1 MKDAFARLSSF
12 ERRFVMGVAL
22 IVFILLNAM
31 FVWPR
36 FSEWNRL
43 QFRLTKAR
51 NTLARYQSEIA
62 QMPAYQKQVRQL
74 ESEGLSVPPEDQTVN
89 LMLTVQSRAAQ
100 SGVTIVANRPQPA
113 RTNEFFLEQAQSLTV
128 TAGESQLVD
137 FLYHLG
143 DGASLTRVRDL
154 SLMRDA
160 SGHQLRADIKLV
172 ASYQKKPP
180 VRAAPA
186 APAAPATPS
195 PAARISRAEP
205 AAPPGSTAK
214 KP

>member
-1 MKDAFARLSSF
+1 MKESFARLSSF

-22 IVFILLNAM
+22 IVFVLLNAI
-31 FVWPR
+31 FVWPK

-51 NTLARYQSEIA
+51 DKLARYQDEIA
-62 QMPAYQKQVRQL
+62 KMPTYQKLVREL

-89 LMLTVQSRAAQ
+89 LMLTVQSQAAQ

-128 TAGESQLVD
+128 TAGEGELVD

-143 DGASLTRVRDL
+143 AGTSLTRVRDL
-154 SLMRDA
+154 SLMRDP

-186 APAAPATPS
+186 APAAAAT
-195 PAARISRAEP
+195 AARVSRPQTAT
-205 AAPPGSTAK
+205 PPGSTAQR
-214 KP
+214 P

>member
-1 MKDAFARLSSF
+1 MKTSFARLSSF

-22 IVFILLNAM
+22 IVFVLLNAM
-31 FVWPR
+31 FVWPK

-51 NTLARYQSEIA
+51 NLLARYQTEIA
-62 QMPAYQKQVRQL
+62 QMPAYQKQVHQL
-74 ESEGLSVPPEDQTVN
+74 ESEGLSVPPEDHAVN
-89 LMLTVQSRAAQ
+89 LMLAVQSQAAR

-113 RTNEFFLEQAQSLTV
+113 RTNEFFLEQAQSLSV
-128 TAGESQLVD
+128 TAGEGELVD

-143 DGASLTRVRDL
+143 AGTSLTRVRDL

-172 ASYQKKPP
+172 ASYQKKAPA
-180 VRAAPA
+180 RAAPA
-186 APAAPATPS
+186 APAPAAPVAALKPPPTAPAG
-195 PAARISRAEP
+195 
-205 AAPPGSTAK
+205 APPGSTQK
-214 KP
+214 RP

>member
-1 MKDAFARLSSF
+1 MKESFARLSSF

-22 IVFILLNAM
+22 IVFVLLNAM
-31 FVWPR
+31 FVWPK

-51 NTLARYQSEIA
+51 DKLARYQDEIA
-62 QMPAYQKQVRQL
+62 KMPTYQKLVREL

-89 LMLTVQSRAAQ
+89 LMLTVQSQAAQ

-128 TAGESQLVD
+128 TAGEGELVD

-143 DGASLTRVRDL
+143 AGTSLTRVRDL
-154 SLMRDA
+154 SLMRDP

-186 APAAPATPS
+186 APAAAAT
-195 PAARISRAEP
+195 AARVSRPQTAT
-205 AAPPGSTAK
+205 PPGSTAQR
-214 KP
+214 P

>member
-1 MKDAFARLSSF
+1 MKESFARLSSF

-22 IVFILLNAM
+22 IVFVLLNAM
-31 FVWPR
+31 FVWPK

-51 NTLARYQSEIA
+51 DKLARYQDEIA
-62 QMPAYQKQVRQL
+62 KMPTYQKLVREL

-89 LMLTVQSRAAQ
+89 LMLTVQSQAAQ

-128 TAGESQLVD
+128 TAEEGELVD

-143 DGASLTRVRDL
+143 AGTSLTRVRDL
-154 SLMRDA
+154 SLMRDP

-186 APAAPATPS
+186 APAAAAT
-195 PAARISRAEP
+195 AARVSRPQTAT
-205 AAPPGSTAK
+205 PPGSTAQR
-214 KP
+214 P

>member
-1 MKDAFARLSSF
+1 MKGSFARLSSF

-22 IVFILLNAM
+22 IVFVLLNAM
-31 FVWPR
+31 FVWPK

-51 NTLARYQSEIA
+51 DKLARYQNEIA
-62 QMPAYQKQVRQL
+62 QMPTYQKLVREL

-89 LMLTVQSRAAQ
+89 FMLTVQSQAAQ
-100 SGVTIVANRPQPA
+100 SGVVIVASRPQPS

-128 TAGESQLVD
+128 TSGEGQLVD
-137 FLYHLG
+137 FLYQLG
-143 DGASLTRVRDL
+143 AGTSLTRVRDL

-186 APAAPATPS
+186 APAAPA
-195 PAARISRAEP
+195 PAARISRVE
-205 AAPPGSTAK
+205 AATPPGTTAK
-214 KP
+214 RP